1 MALRGAGALLAGIG
15 SAAAF
20 RYRNVVAR
28 EQDLPKQLLQVF
40 ETLPSNNTNNKFEA
54 EKKQRVLVVGAG
66 VVGVSTA
73 YKLAKQGHSV
83 VILEPRP
90 EPGEECSQ
98 CAAGGMQRANP
109 IVDKDS
115 WISVLKCIAPRTA
128 QLVFGGNEEQDAFK
142 FFRINWASTLSDPF
156 FLRWVLTFT
165 KTSLFPSQ
173 EQEEKQME
181 MLDFTKYAVDD
192 MVNMLEDRKEG
203 MGKKCGYNSRGS
215 LAVSYDATT
224 EAAVVT
230 QKPEIVKATANPVS
244 SKRNYEPSRN
254 IVGKDAVLELESS
267 LCLQEKQPTGAKFEY
282 AAKSA
287 SSGRF
292 AKELARRCVSDP
304 ALDVSFLYNTRVQAI
319 NTTASP
325 TKPIVSDLHTN
336 RGIIKIPAD
345 VKIVMAVGAW
355 TPHVLAL
362 MDLYAPVYPLKG
374 YAMSVS
380 AKEALRISPNLKPR
394 DLPSRIVCD
403 KYMFTTRLGDE
414 IRITSIGEF
423 SEWNT
428 QPTPDVD
435 KTFRQEAIRQFPQL
449 KALIP
454 KSKTYCGHRPFVSD
468 GILLLGA
475 IDTHANLF
483 VTCGPG
489 SNGWKL
495 AFGSGEVMERLV
507 SGKTTEQIKEELGF
521 DAGVFSPTGRVMHSP
536 IFAKLCR
543 ARWDV

>member
-1 MALRGAGALLAGIG
+1 MALRGAGAVLAGVG
-15 SAAAF
+15 TVATY
-20 RYRNVVAR
+20 RYRNVLAR
-28 EQDLPKQLLQVF
+28 ERELPSQMLQVF
-40 ETLPSNNTNNKFEA
+40 EALPNTNGSRA
-54 EKKQRVLVVGAG
+54 ETKQKQRVIIIGAG

-83 VILEPRP
+83 AILEPRP
-90 EPGEECSQ
+90 EPGDECSA
-98 CAAGGMQRANP
+98 CAAGGMQRSNP
-109 IVDKDS
+109 VVDRDS
-115 WISVLKCIAPRTA
+115 WIAVLKCIAPRTIS
-128 QLVFGGNEEQDAFK
+128 QLVFGGNENQDSFK
-142 FFRINWASTLSDPF
+142 FFQMSWRSTLSDPF

-165 KTSLFPSQ
+165 KTSLFPRQ
-173 EQEEKQME
+173 EQEDKQIE

-192 MVNMLEDRKEG
+192 MTKMLEDPKDD
-203 MGKKCGYNSRGS
+203 MGVKAGYNPRGS
-215 LAVSYDATT
+215 LALSYDDPVEEATV
-224 EAAVVT
+224 AAAD
-230 QKPEIVKATANPVS
+230 KAKAAANPTS
-244 SKRNYEPSRN
+244 SKRNYEPSRR
-254 IVGKDAVLELESS
+254 IEHDEI
-267 LCLQEKQPTGAKFEY
+267 LQMEPSVRLQAKQPTSAIFGYE
-282 AAKSA
+282 AKSA

-304 ALDVSFLYNTRVQAI
+304 ALDVRFLYDTRVEAI
-319 NTTASP
+319 KTSTSSA
-325 TKPIVSDLHTN
+325 KPRISELHTN
-336 RGIIKIPAD
+336 RGVIEVPED
-345 VKIVMAVGAW
+345 VKIVVAAGAW

-374 YAMSVS
+374 YSMSVS
-380 AKEALRISPNLKPR
+380 ASEVLAANPNLKPQ

-428 QPTPDVD
+428 QPTPEVD
-435 KTFRQEAIRQFPQL
+435 HNFRQEAIRQFPQL
-449 KALIP
+449 KDLIP
-454 KSKTYCGHRPFVSD
+454 KAKTFCGHRPFVSD

-475 IDTHANLF
+475 VDTHQNLF

-507 SGKTTEQIKEELGF
+507 SGQTTEQIKKDLGF
-521 DAGVFSPTGRVMHSP
+521 DAGAFSPAGRVLHLP
-536 IFAKLCR
+536 VFTKLCR